1 MGYIKPIP
9 VKRENIKVGSQ
20 YYTCGYSGSIKVTV
34 IKIFDDGA
42 VLVKTKNNKS
52 KPFVRRINYIFD
64 NSEMAQCASRN
75 WEHDERKRR
84 NK

>member
-1 MGYIKPIP
+1 MAYIKPIP

-64 NSEMAQCASRN
+64 NSEMCLLIQVM
-75 WEHDERKRR
+75 ELIK
-84 NK
+84 

>member
-1 MGYIKPIP
+1 MAYIKPIP

-42 VLVKTKNNKS
+42 VLVKTKVTIQNHPYSKMKS
-52 KPFVRRINYIFD
+52 GWPEIAFLI
-64 NSEMAQCASRN
+64 AS
-75 WEHDERKRR
+75 
-84 NK
+84 